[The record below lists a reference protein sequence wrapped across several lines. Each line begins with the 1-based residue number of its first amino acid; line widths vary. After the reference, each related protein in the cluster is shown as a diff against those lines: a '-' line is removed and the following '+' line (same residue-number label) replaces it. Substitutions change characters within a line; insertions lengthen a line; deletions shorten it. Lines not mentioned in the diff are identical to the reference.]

1 MELVDAIQQLTAAI
15 RENTEALRHQAPDPK
30 KRRDEERKALLMHGP
45 YDRGQLMAM
54 KRPQLVMYAATKGVR
69 NTSVP
74 QATLVDAVI
83 SAQSPNKP
91 G

>member
-30 KRRDEERKALLMHGP
+30 KRRDEERKTLLMHGP
-45 YDRGQLMAM
+45 YDRAQLMAM

-74 QATLVDAVI
+74 QAVLVDAVI